1 MAKQSVKQQQAAVKA
16 IVDGFVVDSSTD
28 YTRMASEVLAATGL
42 KLDNKSVW
50 ALVRRAEGTTERVSF
65 TLDD

>member
-1 MAKQSVKQQQAAVKA
+1 MTKKQQQAAVKA
-16 IVDGFVVDSSTD
+16 IVDGFVVDGTSD
-28 YTRMASEVLAATGL
+28 YKRMSAEVLSSTGL

-50 ALVRRAEGTTERVSF
+50 ALIRRAEGTTERVSF